1 MDNFILKKKI
11 INATKW
17 SSITE
22 LAAKIISPITYM
34 ILARILAPEAFGVVA
49 TIAMIISF
57 AEMFTDA
64 GFQKYLVQ
72 REFKDDIEK
81 YKSAN
86 VAFWTNL
93 GISILFFCTMYLN
106 SSTPSG

>member
-1 MDNFILKKKI
+1 
-11 INATKW
+11 
-17 SSITE
+17 
-22 LAAKIISPITYM
+22 M

-72 REFKDDIEK
+72 REFKDDIENIK
-81 YKSAN
+81 
-86 VAFWTNL
+86 VPML
-93 GISILFFCTMYLN
+93 
-106 SSTPSG
+106 PSGQILEYLFYF